1 MRNRISIVIPVFQN
15 ELNIA
20 PTYQALKSE
29 FEKID
34 SFEFEI
40 VFIND
45 GSTDNSWHELLQV
58 YNADPEHI
66 TLINLLRN
74 FGQVPA
80 MLAGFANAA
89 GDCVIAMSADLQD
102 PPAVIL
108 EMIEE
113 WNRGHKLVVA
123 TRESRRDGF
132 LNRLA
137 SQVFY
142 RLMRKF
148 AIPNMPVGGYDF
160 FLIDRS
166 VVELLLQMDERNP
179 FLQGQILWMGHPPKL
194 IHYERRKRELGKSQ
208 WGLSRK
214 IKYFIDGFVA
224 YSFFPIR
231 VVSVVGIGVFF
242 LGLILSAMIAVETI
256 LWGTKSV
263 GWSSLMV
270 ALLTLN
276 GLQMMMIGIIGEYLW
291 RNFDETRKRPLYLIE
306 NINRS
311 KRIAETYPRRGSEDI
326 IHKEAQKEPVSKA

>member
-1 MRNRISIVIPVFQN
+1 MKKRISIVIPVFQN

-20 PTYQALKSE
+20 PTYQAVKAEL
-29 FEKID
+29 EKAD
-34 SFEFEI
+34 LFEFEI
-40 VFIND
+40 VFVND
-45 GSTDNSWHELLQV
+45 GSTDNSWQELLKV
-58 YNADPEHI
+58 YDADPERI

-80 MLAGFANAA
+80 LLAGFANATGA
-89 GDCVIAMSADLQD
+89 CVIAMSADLQD
-102 PPAVIL
+102 PPGVIL

-123 TRESRRDGF
+123 TRETRRDGYMNKF
-132 LNRLA
+132 S
-137 SQVFY
+137 SQLFY

-166 VVELLLQMDERNP
+166 IVHLLLQMDERNL

-194 IHYERRKRELGKSQ
+194 IMYERRKRELGKSQ
-208 WGLSRK
+208 WSLSRK

-231 VVSVVGIGVFF
+231 LVSVVGIGMFF
-242 LGLILSAMIAVETI
+242 LGIILSVIIAIQT
-256 LWGTKSV
+256 LMFGTKSV
-263 GWSSLMV
+263 GWSSIMV
-270 ALLTLN
+270 ALLMLN
-276 GLQMMMIGIIGEYLW
+276 GLQMMMIGVVGEYLW

-306 NINRS
+306 HIHRS
-311 KRIAETYPRRGSEDI
+311 TTSSSSFP
-326 IHKEAQKEPVSKA
+326 

>member
-1 MRNRISIVIPVFQN
+1 MRNKISIVIPVFQN

-20 PTYQALKSE
+20 PTYEALKSE
-29 FEKID
+29 MEKID
-34 SFEFEI
+34 FFEFEI
-40 VFIND
+40 VFVND

-58 YNADPEHI
+58 YNADPERI

-80 MLAGFANAA
+80 LLAGFANAT

-123 TRESRRDGF
+123 TRESRRDGY
-132 LNRLA
+132 LNRVT

-166 VVELLLQMDERNP
+166 IVELLLQMDERNP

-208 WGLSRK
+208 WSLSRK

-231 VVSVVGIGVFF
+231 LVSVVGIAVFF
-242 LGLILSAMIAVETI
+242 FGLILSAIIAVQTI

-276 GLQMMMIGIIGEYLW
+276 GLQMMMIGVMGEYLW

-311 KRIAETYPRRGSEDI
+311 KRIAETYPPRGSEDVS
-326 IHKEAQKEPVSKA
+326 HKETEKAPV

>member
-1 MRNRISIVIPVFQN
+1 MRNRVSIVIPVFQN

-29 FEKID
+29 LEKL
-34 SFEFEI
+34 SFFEFEI
-40 VFIND
+40 VFVND

-80 MLAGFANAA
+80 LLAGFANAT

-102 PPAVIL
+102 PPTVIS

-132 LNRLA
+132 LNRLS

-148 AIPNMPVGGYDF
+148 AIRNMPVGGYDF

-166 VVELLLQMDERNP
+166 IVELLLQMDERNP

-208 WGLSRK
+208 WSLSRK

-231 VVSVVGIGVFF
+231 LVSVIGIAVFF
-242 LGLILSAMIAVETI
+242 LGLILSAIIAVQTI

-276 GLQMMMIGIIGEYLW
+276 GLQMMMIGIMGEYLW

-306 NINRS
+306 HINRS
-311 KRIAETYPRRGSEDI
+311 KPVAETYPRRGSEDVS
-326 IHKEAQKEPVSKA
+326 HKETQKAPV

>member
-1 MRNRISIVIPVFQN
+1 MKKRVSIVIPVFQN

-20 PTYQALKSE
+20 PTYKALKSE
-29 FEKID
+29 LEKTNL
-34 SFEFEI
+34 FEFEI

-45 GSTDNSWHELLQV
+45 GSTDNSWHELQKV

-80 MLAGFANAA
+80 LLAGFANAS

-113 WNRGHKLVVA
+113 WNHGHKLVVA

-132 LNRLA
+132 VNKLT

-142 RLMRKF
+142 RMMRRF

-160 FLIDRS
+160 FLIDRDL
-166 VVELLLQMDERNP
+166 VELLLQMDERNP
-179 FLQGQILWMGHPPKL
+179 FLQGQILWMGYPPKL

-208 WGLSRK
+208 WSLSRK

-231 VVSVVGIGVFF
+231 LVSVVGILVFF
-242 LGLILSAMIAVETI
+242 LGIILSVMIAIETI
-256 LWGTKSV
+256 LYGTKSV

-270 ALLTLN
+270 ALLMLN
-276 GLQMMMIGIIGEYLW
+276 GLQMMMIGVMGEYLW

-311 KRIAETYPRRGSEDI
+311 KQIAETYPRRGSEDVS
-326 IHKEAQKEPVSKA
+326 HKEAEKAPV

>member
-1 MRNRISIVIPVFQN
+1 MRNRVSIVIPVYQN

-29 FEKID
+29 LEKL
-34 SFEFEI
+34 SFFEFEI
-40 VFIND
+40 VFVND

-80 MLAGFANAA
+80 MLAGFANAT

-102 PPAVIL
+102 PPVLIL

-113 WNRGHKLVVA
+113 WKRGHKLVVA
-123 TRESRRDGF
+123 TRESRRDGY
-132 LNRLA
+132 LNRLT
-137 SQVFY
+137 SQMFY

-148 AIPNMPVGGYDF
+148 AIPNMPVAGYDF

-166 VVELLLQMDERNP
+166 IVELLLQMDERNP

-208 WGLSRK
+208 WSLSRK

-231 VVSVVGIGVFF
+231 LVSVIGIFVFF
-242 LGLILSAMIAVETI
+242 FGLILSAIIVVQTI
-256 LWGTKSV
+256 LFGTKSV

-276 GLQMMMIGIIGEYLW
+276 GLQMMMIGVMGEYLW

-306 NINRS
+306 TINRS
-311 KRIAETYPRRGSEDI
+311 KQIAETYPRRGSEDVS
-326 IHKEAQKEPVSKA
+326 HKEAQKAPV

>member
-1 MRNRISIVIPVFQN
+1 MKKRISIVIPVFQN

-20 PTYQALKSE
+20 PTYQAVKAEL
-29 FEKID
+29 EKAD
-34 SFEFEI
+34 LFEFEI
-40 VFIND
+40 VFVND
-45 GSTDNSWHELLQV
+45 GSTDNSWQELLKV
-58 YNADPEHI
+58 YNADPERI

-80 MLAGFANAA
+80 LLAGFANATGA
-89 GDCVIAMSADLQD
+89 CVIAMSADLQD
-102 PPAVIL
+102 PPGVIL

-123 TRESRRDGF
+123 TRETRRDGYMNKF
-132 LNRLA
+132 S
-137 SQVFY
+137 SQLFY

-166 VVELLLQMDERNP
+166 IVHLLLQMDERNL

-194 IHYERRKRELGKSQ
+194 IMYERRKRELGKSQ
-208 WGLSRK
+208 WSLSRK

-231 VVSVVGIGVFF
+231 LVSVVGIGMFF
-242 LGLILSAMIAVETI
+242 LGIILSVIIAIQT
-256 LWGTKSV
+256 LMFGTKSV
-263 GWSSLMV
+263 GWSSIMV
-270 ALLTLN
+270 ALLMLN
-276 GLQMMMIGIIGEYLW
+276 GLQMMMIGVVGEYLW

-306 NINRS
+306 HIHRS
-311 KRIAETYPRRGSEDI
+311 TTSSSSFP
-326 IHKEAQKEPVSKA
+326 

>member
-1 MRNRISIVIPVFQN
+1 MKKKISIVIPVFQN

-29 FEKID
+29 FEKAALFD
-34 SFEFEI
+34 FEI
-40 VFIND
+40 VFVND
-45 GSTDNSWHELLQV
+45 GSTDNSWEELLKV
-58 YNADPEHI
+58 YNADPERI
-66 TLINLLRN
+66 TLINFLRN

-80 MLAGFANAA
+80 LLAGFSNAT

-113 WNRGHKLVVA
+113 WDRGHKLVVA
-123 TRESRRDGF
+123 TRESRDDGY
-132 LNRLA
+132 LNKLT
-137 SQVFY
+137 SQLFY

-148 AIPNMPVGGYDF
+148 ALPNMPVGGYDF
-160 FLIDRS
+160 FLMDRD
-166 VVELLLQMDERNP
+166 VVDLLLQMDERNL
-179 FLQGQILWMGHPPKL
+179 FLQGQILWLGHRPKL
-194 IHYERRKRELGKSQ
+194 ILYERRKRELGKSQ
-208 WGLSRK
+208 WSLSRK

-231 VVSVVGIGVFF
+231 LVSVLGIAVFF
-242 LGLILSAMIAVETI
+242 LGIILSVIIAIQTV
-256 LWGTKSV
+256 LFGTKSV

-276 GLQMMMIGIIGEYLW
+276 GLQMMMIGVMGEYLW

-306 NINRS
+306 NIH
-311 KRIAETYPRRGSEDI
+311 G
-326 IHKEAQKEPVSKA
+326 HKKSQKSQKV